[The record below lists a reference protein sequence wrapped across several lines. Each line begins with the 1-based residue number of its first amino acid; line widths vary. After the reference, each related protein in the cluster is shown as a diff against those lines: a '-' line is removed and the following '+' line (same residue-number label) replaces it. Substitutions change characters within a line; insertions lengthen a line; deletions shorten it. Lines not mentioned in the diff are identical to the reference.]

1 MCPVLQGHFFN
12 DMQSNVLCII
22 MFALAGYIRL
32 KIPLHCHLI
41 RSEITK
47 QPPEPVA
54 IHYIDFFNLKFSYD
68 INKITTPSF
77 AQNHLGRGS
86 NRFYSDELC
95 N

>member
-12 DMQSNVLCII
+12 DMQSNVWCII
-22 MFALAGYIRL
+22 MLALAGYIRL
-32 KIPLHCHLI
+32 QIPLHCHLI
-41 RSEITK
+41 QSEITK

-54 IHYIDFFNLKFSYD
+54 THYIDFFNLKFSYD

-86 NRFYSDELC
+86 NRL
-95 N
+95 